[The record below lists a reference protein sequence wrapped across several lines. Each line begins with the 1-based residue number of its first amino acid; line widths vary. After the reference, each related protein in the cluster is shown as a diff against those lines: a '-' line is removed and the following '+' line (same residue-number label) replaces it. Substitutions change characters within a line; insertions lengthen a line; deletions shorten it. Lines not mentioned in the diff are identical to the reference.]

1 MSTVSLTH
9 FLRAKHFQI
18 HDQTHIPTYFR
29 MSTHTFCKARN
40 VLQAFN
46 GRRAM
51 SERPRKGVIIACRC
65 TCPTTG
71 LCTFPTTGTQS
82 ALLLARHARVA
93 RQSYQRRAERRLDGG
108 VHMHTRT
115 HALTHSRTHARTHA
129 RAATPARTCMRA
141 HTHAHTCLVSRQP
154 YGSACQLE
162 SSALCQVHS
171 FPIDEYT
178 MQPLVIGADGRA
190 VPPSMPGIG
199 TIQSL
204 GSVHLSACLP
214 MRACTPVHAFLCPVA
229 VH

>member
-1 MSTVSLTH
+1 MFTLQTHVQYMSTVSLTH

-108 VHMHTRT
+108 VHMRL
-115 HALTHSRTHARTHA
+115 ACSRTHACVPLATYQNSCHA
-129 RAATPARTCMRA
+129 QGT
-141 HTHAHTCLVSRQP
+141 
-154 YGSACQLE
+154 
-162 SSALCQVHS
+162 
-171 FPIDEYT
+171 F
-178 MQPLVIGADGRA
+178 
-190 VPPSMPGIG
+190 VPN
-199 TIQSL
+199 
-204 GSVHLSACLP
+204 
-214 MRACTPVHAFLCPVA
+214 R
-229 VH
+229 